1 MTSCYMTDGQL
12 KTPIGLENIKP
23 DEGRE
28 SLIQKKNS

>member
-1 MTSCYMTDGQL
+1 MTDGQL

-28 SLIQKKNS
+28 SLI